1 MLPVV
6 ASSEMIRCERSR
18 SGPMGTDRADA
29 LASDILAKWVKV
41 FSDSCAHSSVEI
53 RKTQV
58 VSTLFV
64 PLHLLQGEIQLS

>member
-1 MLPVV
+1 
-6 ASSEMIRCERSR
+6 
-18 SGPMGTDRADA
+18 MGTDRADA